1 MAELSERDLQEITAL
16 HDEWIGK
23 ELAGN
28 SSHLIDLCAEGIQWI
43 PPEAR
48 PLRGKE
54 AIAQYLEANTVELQQ
69 IDVDD
74 LLVAGS
80 DTTAYLTGNYR
91 TRFFSEGHSEIHEAT
106 GTHLWVLRKID
117 NKWRVV
123 VVAWSSW

>member
-1 MAELSERDLQEITAL
+1 MAELSEQDLREITAL

-23 ELAGN
+23 ELEGN
-28 SSHLIDLCAEGIQWI
+28 SSELVDLCADEIQWI
-43 PPEAR
+43 PPDAR

-54 AIAQYLEANTVELQQ
+54 AIAQYLEATKVELKQV
-69 IDVDD
+69 DVDD
-74 LLVAGS
+74 VLVAGS
-80 DTTAYLTGNYR
+80 DTTAYLTSNYR
-91 TRFFSEGHSEIHEAT
+91 TRFLSKGHSEIHEAS